1 MRIIHII
8 PILGCGGAEI
18 LLGNIVKKQFL
29 NGNDVFICCLYKH
42 HKTFDNYPNRDFIL
56 KNIPIQII
64 KTRVK
69 FSLKNKPKIIGDDY
83 ERLLDKFQP
92 DVIHSHLYEAEI
104 IAMSSIRKNVSYFS
118 HIHDNI
124 FQFNKLKIN
133 NLFSRQKMGQFI
145 ETNWLYSRFRL
156 ANSTFLCVSNDVL
169 NFMKYNLSVDFTKKI
184 KLLLNGIDIEKFT
197 CDEKRDLS
205 KVRIVSVGNLVTK
218 KNHQLLIEIA
228 LQLKKNIS
236 SDFQIDIL
244 GYGPLFE
251 NLTLEIKNNNLQNN
265 IFLRGSVGNVDQYYK
280 SANIYIHTATYEPF
294 GLVLVEAM
302 ASGLPLIALDGKGN
316 RDLFEG
322 KNNGFLIL
330 KNDPKLFVD
339 KIKLLIND
347 VELYSTISNNCI
359 EFSKQFGIDSY
370 VEKLN
375 SIYRSIMEQSVV

>member
-1 MRIIHII
+1 M
-8 PILGCGGAEI
+8 
-18 LLGNIVKKQFL
+18 
-29 NGNDVFICCLYKH
+29 
-42 HKTFDNYPNRDFIL
+42 
-56 KNIPIQII
+56 
-64 KTRVK
+64 
-69 FSLKNKPKIIGDDY
+69 
-83 ERLLDKFQP
+83 
-92 DVIHSHLYEAEI
+92 
-104 IAMSSIRKNVSYFS
+104 
-118 HIHDNI
+118 
-124 FQFNKLKIN
+124 
-133 NLFSRQKMGQFI
+133 
-145 ETNWLYSRFRL
+145 
-156 ANSTFLCVSNDVL
+156 
-169 NFMKYNLSVDFTKKI
+169 
-184 KLLLNGIDIEKFT
+184 
-197 CDEKRDLS
+197 
-205 KVRIVSVGNLVTK
+205 
-218 KNHQLLIEIA
+218 
-228 LQLKKNIS
+228 KKNIS